1 MMTEQQI
8 RMMIETFS
16 NPMFKLGANEFL
28 KIAQQQGME
37 AANKFWGISSQSQA
51 FPDVDKM
58 MGSMAEFYQALG
70 FVSQT
75 KYDELMQQF
84 ASLKADNQLLSDS
97 IRELQ
102 QRFMAENSAKAHQAW
117 QEVVDKQLEMSR
129 DVTKSFFDVLK
140 QSSPEKSK

>member
-16 NPMFKLGANEFL
+16 NPMFKNGANEFL

-58 MGSMAEFYQALG
+58 MGSMAEFYQSLG

-84 ASLKADNQLLSDS
+84 ASLKADNQLLSYS

-102 QRFMAENSAKAHQAW
+102 QRFIAENSAKAHQAW

-129 DVTKSFFDVLK
+129 NVTKSFFDVLK
-140 QSSPEKSK
+140 QSTPDKK

>member
-16 NPMFKLGANEFL
+16 NPMFKNGANEFL

-58 MGSMAEFYQALG
+58 MGSMAEFYQSLG

-102 QRFMAENSAKAHQAW
+102 QRFIAENSAKAHQAW

-129 DVTKSFFDVLK
+129 NVTKSFFDVLK
-140 QSSPEKSK
+140 QSTPDKK

>member
-16 NPMFKLGANEFL
+16 NPMFKNGANEFL

-58 MGSMAEFYQALG
+58 MGSMAEFYQSLG

-84 ASLKADNQLLSDS
+84 TSLKADNQMLSDS

-102 QRFMAENSAKAHQAW
+102 QRFIAENSAKAHQAW

-129 DVTKSFFDVLK
+129 NVTKSFFDVLK
-140 QSSPEKSK
+140 QSTNDKK

>member
-140 QSSPEKSK
+140 QSSPERK

>member
-16 NPMFKLGANEFL
+16 NPMFKNGANEFL
-28 KIAQQQGME
+28 KIAQQQGID

-51 FPDVDKM
+51 FPDVEKM
-58 MGSMAEFYQALG
+58 MGNMAEFYQSLG

-75 KYDELMQQF
+75 KYDELMHQF
-84 ASLKADNQLLSDS
+84 TSLKADNQMLSDS

-102 QRFMAENSAKAHQAW
+102 QRFIAENSAKAHQAW

-129 DVTKSFFDVLK
+129 NVTKSFFDVLK
-140 QSSPEKSK
+140 QSTNDKK

>member
-16 NPMFKLGANEFL
+16 NPMFKNGANEFL

-58 MGSMAEFYQALG
+58 MGSMAEFYQSLG

-84 ASLKADNQLLSDS
+84 ASLKADNQLLGDS

-102 QRFMAENSAKAHQAW
+102 QRFIAENSAKAHQAW

-129 DVTKSFFDVLK
+129 NVTRSFFDVLK
-140 QSSPEKSK
+140 QSTPDKK

>member
-16 NPMFKLGANEFL
+16 NPMFKHGANEFL
-28 KIAQQQGME
+28 KIAQQQGID

-51 FPDVDKM
+51 FPDVEKM
-58 MGSMAEFYQALG
+58 MGNMAEFYQSPG

-84 ASLKADNQLLSDS
+84 TSLKADNQILSDS

-102 QRFMAENSAKAHQAW
+102 QRFIAENSAKAHQAW

-129 DVTKSFFDVLK
+129 NVTKSFFDVLK
-140 QSSPEKSK
+140 QSTNDKK

>member
-16 NPMFKLGANEFL
+16 NPMFKNGANEFL

-58 MGSMAEFYQALG
+58 MGSMAEFYQSLG

-84 ASLKADNQLLSDS
+84 ASLKADNQLLGDS

-102 QRFMAENSAKAHQAW
+102 QRFIAENSAKAHQAW

-129 DVTKSFFDVLK
+129 NVTKSFFDVLK
-140 QSSPEKSK
+140 QSTPDKK